1 MRLGLQGVSCRLEVG
16 FRGKKFRGVGI
27 EGFGEVGGIAFSI
40 EQVEDVGFRYWGC
53 GSGFPQIGA
62 QRLGVFFIKVQWPF
76 LPPWSASVDA
86 CTCTSTSQNPRPLFH
101 GPNKTPSDN

>member
-40 EQVEDVGFRYWGC
+40 EQVEDVGFRSWGC

-62 QRLGVFFIKVQWPF
+62 QRLGVFFF
-76 LPPWSASVDA
+76 
-86 CTCTSTSQNPRPLFH
+86 
-101 GPNKTPSDN
+101 